1 METCSFSV
9 YFPGSPSRREKKK
22 RIEIKIR
29 KKKRR
34 KGKKIEG
41 EGKSFSS
48 KQFSIISD
56 GRCRTSSNF
65 QATVF
70 PLRFPLRYPLRF
82 PLFFPLVF
90 QGPSAL
96 SVKLA
101 SKSTASL
108 AIGQPWSFVDSTC
121 FYLLFL
127 SLSHSVPLSLR
138 FFKYEKR
145 TDYFYLWPFF
155 FLLFFLYH
163 RCLFLPLSF
172 FGNLSNTVGGR
183 YTRWKDTS
191 LYEISS
197 EIFDSLL
204 GVAIMV
210 MQNVVTTLCRWSCGV
225 ISRFAIIH
233 CRIHRRIHRMYGPRI
248 VRTGSTITLITTA
261 RSLIGIR
268 IGLQRVK
275 SIERTTELSFSIFQT
290 GRRII

>member
-1 METCSFSV
+1 MAGAGHRAIFKRPYSRFVSRSVTRFVSRSFSLW
-9 YFPGSPSRREKKK
+9 YSR
-22 RIEIKIR
+22 
-29 KKKRR
+29 
-34 KGKKIEG
+34 
-41 EGKSFSS
+41 
-48 KQFSIISD
+48 D
-56 GRCRTSSNF
+56 
-65 QATVF
+65 
-70 PLRFPLRYPLRF
+70 
-82 PLFFPLVF
+82 LVL
-90 QGPSAL
+90 AL

-233 CRIHRRIHRMYGPRI
+233 CRIHRTYGLRI

-268 IGLQRVK
+268 IVLLRVK
-275 SIERTTELSFSIFQT
+275 NIERITLSFSVSRWE
-290 GRRII
+290 GE